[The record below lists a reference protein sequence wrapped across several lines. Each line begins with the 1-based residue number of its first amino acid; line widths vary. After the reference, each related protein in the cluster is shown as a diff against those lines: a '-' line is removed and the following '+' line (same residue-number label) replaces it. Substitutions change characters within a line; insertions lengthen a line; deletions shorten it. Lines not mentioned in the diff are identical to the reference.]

1 MWWAMIKAIWSK
13 YWLAHGLWVFWVGL
27 EAWNTIWSIWLVGHS
42 LGQVF
47 HQIVNGMVWW
57 QLLGSFLLLD
67 AQQNGNSCP
76 LGGFFDALGPN
87 GLQPFGQ
94 HNGSLS

>member
-1 MWWAMIKAIWSK
+1 M
-13 YWLAHGLWVFWVGL
+13 

-47 HQIVNGMVWW
+47 QQIVNGMVWW